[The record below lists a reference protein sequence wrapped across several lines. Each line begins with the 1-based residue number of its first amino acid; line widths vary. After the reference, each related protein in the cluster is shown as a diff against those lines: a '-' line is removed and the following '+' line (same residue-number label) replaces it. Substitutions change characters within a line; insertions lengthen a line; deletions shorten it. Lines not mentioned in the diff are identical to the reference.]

1 MVDNNSNTS
10 DNSEHDTGLTE
21 FIILKPFN
29 MEPREKISDKN
40 YTQY

>member
-10 DNSEHDTGLTE
+10 DNSEPDTELTE

-29 MEPREKISDKN
+29 METREKISDKN